1 MTLQQL
7 RCFVAV
13 SQSLSF
19 AAAARQLYLSQPAVT
34 RQIQTLES
42 ELEVRLLE
50 RSRHSVVLTAAGVS
64 FLADAADI
72 LDRLELAEQRVRDQA
87 RQTLHLGWEDSLQ
100 SDRLPRIYAAYR
112 QRYPAVAVSAVDV
125 PATERRKMLLN
136 GQIDVMFTVPSGIQ
150 GLPHIRYE
158 TLYAGHFICALPK
171 GHRLARRPLVTAEDL
186 AGEVLILL
194 DAGHCPPEMDRLQQ
208 RLRREHPNFTF
219 CHSGSVRH
227 SLPMIEGGLGVA
239 IMPDFICP
247 ARSGVAAVP
256 FAADQPIEYGMAWNS
271 RGAAGHLTAF
281 LQAAREGYGLQKA

>member
-13 SQSLSF
+13 ARSLSF
-19 AAAARQLYLSQPAVT
+19 AGAAQQLYLSQPAVT

-42 ELEVRLLE
+42 ELGVRLLE
-50 RSRHSVVLTAAGVS
+50 RSRHSVVLTAAGVN
-64 FLADAADI
+64 FLTDAADI
-72 LDRLELAEQRVRDQA
+72 LDRLELAVQRVREDA

-125 PATERRKMLLN
+125 RATERRRMLLS

-150 GLPHIRYE
+150 SLPHVRYE
-158 TLYAGHFICALPK
+158 TLYTGHFVCVLPR
-171 GHRLARRPLVTAEDL
+171 GHRLARRPLIAAEDL

-208 RLRREHPNFTF
+208 RMRRDYPNFAF

-247 ARSGVAAVP
+247 ARSGITAVP
-256 FAADQPIEYGMAWNS
+256 FAAGQTIEYGMAWNN
-271 RGAAGHLTAF
+271 RDAAGHLTAF
-281 LQAAREGYGLQKA
+281 LQAARAAYGLETA